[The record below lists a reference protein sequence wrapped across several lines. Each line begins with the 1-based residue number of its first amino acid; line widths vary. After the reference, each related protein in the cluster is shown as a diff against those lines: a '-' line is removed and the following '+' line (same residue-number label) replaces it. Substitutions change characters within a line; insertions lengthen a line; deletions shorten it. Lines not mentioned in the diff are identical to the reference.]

1 MTNDDLLAGFLDRS
15 LSEDQ
20 LLELEA
26 RRASSPEF
34 AQELQNLINLE
45 ASLPTARPAAVAPAA
60 FLATVENAIAANL
73 ATTVATGAAGA
84 GLSWIS
90 IAGISAAVVAAGVAT
105 TLWLTQPTEPA
116 PTATPPQSAVPSL
129 VQPAQPQPAAV
140 EQSVATPAKAS
151 PRPAVERSSSTV
163 EAHASTENP
172 ASAEARLRQRYEAA
186 TGLERVTTGLSLAA
200 RDQRNALAILL
211 DVQNVADAARITNY
225 QAIVR
230 ARRAELASSTTERG
244 TLLREAIALGEQAS
258 MDPTILASWK
268 KRLAELAP

>member
-1 MTNDDLLAGFLDRS
+1 MTNDELLAGFLDRS

-45 ASLPTARPAAVAPAA
+45 ASLPAARPAAAAPAA

-84 GLSWIS
+84 GLSWLS

-105 TLWLTQPTEPA
+105 TLWLTQPAEPA
-116 PTATPPQSAVPSL
+116 HTVTAPQSAVPTL
-129 VQPAQPQPAAV
+129 VQPAQPQPSTV
-140 EQSVATPAKAS
+140 EQSIPTPSKAS
-151 PRPAVERSSSTV
+151 TPPVVEQVPPSV
-163 EAHASTENP
+163 EAHASAENP

-186 TGLERVTTGLSLAA
+186 TGLERITTGLSLAA
-200 RDQRNALAILL
+200 RDQRNAVTILL
-211 DVQNVADAARITNY
+211 DVQHVADAARITNY

-230 ARRAELASSTTERG
+230 ARRAEHASSIAERSA
-244 TLLREAIALGEQAS
+244 LLREAITLGEQAS
-258 MDPTILASWK
+258 MDPSMIASWK